1 MKMIITKDDE
11 NLINDIF
18 SKLNK
23 DFVFDKSKL
32 DSKIIIKL
40 INEIDYFKVYYN
52 KKADKK
58 IIRLQN
64 KLVKLFKKYEGIC
77 HPYELFK
84 DISYD
89 ENMDRKLQKIALDS
103 KYPNLYFAKLF
114 IVKNIGNILR

>member
-11 NLINDIF
+11 NLIKDIF

-23 DFVFDKSKL
+23 NFVFDKSKL

-58 IIRLQN
+58 N
-64 KLVKLFKKYEGIC
+64 Y
-77 HPYELFK
+77 
-84 DISYD
+84 
-89 ENMDRKLQKIALDS
+89 KIT
-103 KYPNLYFAKLF
+103 K
-114 IVKNIGNILR
+114 